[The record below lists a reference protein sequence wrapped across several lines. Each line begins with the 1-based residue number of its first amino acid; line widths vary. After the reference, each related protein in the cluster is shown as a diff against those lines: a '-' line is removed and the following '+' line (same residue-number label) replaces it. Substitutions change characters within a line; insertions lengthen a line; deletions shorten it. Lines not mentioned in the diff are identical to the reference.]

1 MAPRFPFLVFRNLKT
16 KLLGFGTE
24 SSIFPQISFHCCYNK
39 KELRLWVPT
48 WRWHTELFWVV
59 AVLWLLFFS
68 HSKSTMTDDADL
80 RLLVHSLSMHSH
92 QHCCIFRTPHSKD
105 FFFSL
110 SITIQTKVWKTA
122 VCLSYWCLIIIHC
135 CLVWGV
141 RMIACSQTTMED
153 EPWSAISQQA
163 TCSWEVLCYTQR
175 WNQGYSC
182 QCFHTSN
189 SAAQGCG
196 EECTQHHHSHWA
208 MWPTFE
214 NQDLQLENFQERIM
228 FLAAMHNHKITKA
241 NTLKITVYCLRAA

>member
-1 MAPRFPFLVFRNLKT
+1 MGSHMKMAHWVILSGCCFVIIIFFPFKKHNDRRCWSKIVGTFFINAQSST
-16 KLLGFGTE
+16 LLYF
-24 SSIFPQISFHCCYNK
+24 Q
-39 KELRLWVPT
+39 
-48 WRWHTELFWVV
+48 
-59 AVLWLLFFS
+59 
-68 HSKSTMTDDADL
+68 DAAQQ
-80 RLLVHSLSMHSH
+80 R
-92 QHCCIFRTPHSKD
+92 

-163 TCSWEVLCYTQR
+163 TCSWEVLCCTQR